1 LIYHLVRIVEE
12 AEGDSD
18 TDNVEGSCLTLRGGK
33 RSLAIGL
40 VASRAKT
47 GRIDA
52 Y

>member
-1 LIYHLVRIVEE
+1 MIYHLVRIVEE

-18 TDNVEGSCLTLRGGK
+18 TDNVEGICLRLRGGK
-33 RSLAIGL
+33 RSMDIGP

-52 Y
+52 